1 MVFEGEDW
9 KGALPDDLRAYAPR
23 QIPIA
28 EWPTG
33 MRFDEAAGALLDTH
47 GDALFH
53 TGDRVTIKGSV
64 IEVHGDPS
72 PCYYTLGVKVE
83 EIARA

>member
-1 MVFEGEDW
+1 
-9 KGALPDDLRAYAPR
+9 
-23 QIPIA
+23 
-28 EWPTG
+28 
-33 MRFDEAAGALLDTH
+33 MRFDEAVGALLDAH

-53 TGDRVTIKGSV
+53 KGDRVTVKRSL

-83 EIARA
+83 EIARP